1 MLAIGRD
8 DLANDAQLADNAGR
22 DARRDEL
29 YAAIDAWTS
38 VHAEGEVL
46 RILTAAD
53 VPVSRVF
60 SAADMFAD
68 PQYLARQMIESA
80 KLPDGKAFRIPGIVP
95 KLSVTPGSTEWLGPG
110 LGEHTDETLRRLGY
124 SAAEIAAL
132 HDAGTV

>member
-1 MLAIGRD
+1 
-8 DLANDAQLADNAGR
+8 
-22 DARRDEL
+22 
-29 YAAIDAWTS
+29 
-38 VHAEGEVL
+38 
-46 RILTAAD
+46 
-53 VPVSRVF
+53 VF

-80 KLPDGKAFRIPGIVP
+80 KLPDGKPFKIPGIVP